1 MFGCI
6 RRLGC
11 LVLLALI
18 AGVWYWYAHVE
29 PSRSPKTA
37 SSSSVAGAWESLS
50 QPNAVRGKRAVT
62 SLGQRSGP
70 VFANLTA
77 SEAASYIFLAA
88 SKGQLPPSAQSIS
101 SSIIGDR
108 LYVRATIAL
117 NELGAKKVLGPLA
130 GMLSERDTVQLGG
143 TMKVIR
149 PGLGQFLVEDVKLAA
164 LKVPSPLVPA
174 LVAEM
179 RRGVVPQGVAKN
191 GFPMPLPDYISDIR
205 IASGRIIVYK
215 NTQ

>member
-1 MFGCI
+1 MFGCL

-18 AGVWYWYAHVE
+18 AAVWYWYARVE
-29 PSRSPKTA
+29 PARSGKTG
-37 SSSSVAGAWESLS
+37 SSYVAGAWEPLTL
-50 QPNAVRGKRAVT
+50 PNAVKGQRAVE
-62 SLGQRSGP
+62 SIGQRSGP
-70 VFANLTA
+70 VFANLSA

-88 SKGQLPPSAQSIS
+88 SKGQLPPSAQEIS

-108 LYVRATIAL
+108 LYVRTMLAL

-130 GMLSERDTVQLGG
+130 GMLSERDTVVLGG

-149 PGLGQFLVEDVKLAA
+149 PGLGQFLVEDVKIGA
-164 LKVPSPLVPA
+164 LKIPSPLIPG
-174 LVAEM
+174 LVAQM
-179 RRGVVPQGVAKN
+179 RRGVIPAGVAQN

-205 IASGRIIVYK
+205 IANGRITVYK
-215 NTQ
+215 NTP

>member
-1 MFGCI
+1 MFGCL

-18 AGVWYWYAHVE
+18 AAVWYWYARVE
-29 PSRSPKTA
+29 PARSGKTG
-37 SSSSVAGAWESLS
+37 SSYVAGAWEPLS
-50 QPNAVRGKRAVT
+50 QSNAVKGQRAVE
-62 SLGQRSGP
+62 SIGQRSGP
-70 VFANLTA
+70 VFANLSA

-88 SKGQLPPSAQSIS
+88 SKGQLPPSAQEIS

-108 LYVRATIAL
+108 LYVSTTLAL
-117 NELGAKKVLGPLA
+117 NELGATKVLGLA
-130 GMLSERDTVQLGG
+130 GMLSERDSVRLGG

-149 PGLGQFLVEDVKLAA
+149 PGLGQFLVEDVKLGA
-164 LKVPSPLVPA
+164 LNVPSALVPA

-179 RRGVVPQGVAKN
+179 RRGVIPAGVAKN

-205 IASGRIIVYK
+205 IANGRIIVYK
-215 NTQ
+215 NTP

>member
-1 MFGCI
+1 MVLVCA
-6 RRLGC
+6 RRAVAERETGST
-11 LVLLALI
+11 
-18 AGVWYWYAHVE
+18 Y
-29 PSRSPKTA
+29 
-37 SSSSVAGAWESLS
+37 VAGAWEPLS
-50 QPNAVRGKRAVT
+50 QPNGVKGERAVG

-108 LYVRATIAL
+108 LYVRTTLAL

-130 GMLSERDTVQLGG
+130 GMLSERDSVLLGG

-149 PGLGQFLVEDVKLAA
+149 PGLGQFLVEDVKLGA
-164 LKVPSPLVPA
+164 LKVPSPLIPS
-174 LVAEM
+174 LVAQM
-179 RRGVVPQGVAKN
+179 RRGVVPAGVAQN

-205 IASGRIIVYK
+205 IANGRITVYK
-215 NTQ
+215 NTP